1 MLYDLLFTK
10 VIEMN
15 VEKQNKT
22 RIFGLDIIR
31 SVAILMV
38 VFSHLYYLIDSKNA
52 LFISISGLLGFF
64 GVELFFV
71 LSGFLIGTILLKQF
85 LDNSF
90 TIKEVIHFLKRR
102 WFRTLPNYYLILFI
116 NLFIAFQLGYL
127 TNDAWKYFLFLQNFS
142 QYSIT
147 FFTESWSL
155 SIEEWAYILA
165 PIFLLF
171 VWKLHFKN
179 KKVSFIVSVL
189 ILILIFH
196 LIRFLNYLEL
206 PITDINLWNKNIK
219 SVVWYRIDSILFGF
233 VVAWLVYF
241 FRNKLKKIRIYLLII
256 AFHLF
261 LFQFVIMNSIGY
273 DIATSPLYY
282 NVYYFSLTSL
292 TIVLAMPFFVF
303 WENSKYFNKPVLF
316 ISNTSYSIY
325 LLHYSIISVLLK
337 FVISS
342 NNLVLHPL
350 LILLFYLLITF
361 FLSYFL
367 YRFYEKPLMNLRD
380 KF

>member
-1 MLYDLLFTK
+1 M
-10 VIEMN
+10 
-15 VEKQNKT
+15 
-22 RIFGLDIIR
+22 
-31 SVAILMV
+31 SV
-38 VFSHLYYLIDSKNA
+38 
-52 LFISISGLLGFF
+52 
-64 GVELFFV
+64 
-71 LSGFLIGTILLKQF
+71 
-85 LDNSF
+85 
-90 TIKEVIHFLKRR
+90 
-102 WFRTLPNYYLILFI
+102 
-116 NLFIAFQLGYL
+116 
-127 TNDAWKYFLFLQNFS
+127 
-142 QYSIT
+142 
-147 FFTESWSL
+147 
-155 SIEEWAYILA
+155 EEWTYILA
-165 PIFLLF
+165 PFFLLI
-171 VWKLHFKN
+171 VWKLNFKN
-179 KKVSFIVSVL
+179 KKVSFLVSVL
-189 ILILIFH
+189 FLILIFH
-196 LIRFLNYLEL
+196 LIRYFNYLEL
-206 PITDINLWNKNIK
+206 PITDINLWNTNIK

-241 FRNKLKKIRIYLLII
+241 FSNKLKKIRIYLLII

-350 LILLFYLLITF
+350 LILLFYLIITL
-361 FLSYFL
+361 FLSYIL
-367 YRFYEKPLMNLRD
+367 YRFFEKPLMNLRD
-380 KF
+380 KI

>member
-1 MLYDLLFTK
+1 MYTK

-15 VEKQNKT
+15 LEKQNKT

-196 LIRFLNYLEL
+196 LIRYFNYLEL
-206 PITDINLWNKNIK
+206 PITDINLWNTNIK

-292 TIVLAMPFFVF
+292 TIVLAMPFFIF
-303 WENSKYFNKPVLF
+303 WENSKYFKKPVQF

-350 LILLFYLLITF
+350 LILLFYLIITL
-361 FLSYFL
+361 FLSYIL
-367 YRFYEKPLMNLRD
+367 YRFFEKPLMNLRD
-380 KF
+380 KI

>member
-15 VEKQNKT
+15 LEKQNKT

-196 LIRFLNYLEL
+196 LIRYFNYLEL
-206 PITDINLWNKNIK
+206 PITDINLWNTNIK

>member
-1 MLYDLLFTK
+1 MYTK

-15 VEKQNKT
+15 LEKQNKT

-196 LIRFLNYLEL
+196 LIRYFNYLEL
-206 PITDINLWNKNIK
+206 PITDINLWNTNIK

-316 ISNTSYSIY
+316 ISNTSYGMY
-325 LLHYSIISVLLK
+325 LLHYSVISVLFK
-337 FVISS
+337 FAISA
-342 NNLVLHPL
+342 NNIALHPL
-350 LILLFYLLITF
+350 LIILFYLLITF

>member
-1 MLYDLLFTK
+1 MYTK

-15 VEKQNKT
+15 LEKQNKT

-196 LIRFLNYLEL
+196 LIRYFNYLEL
-206 PITDINLWNKNIK
+206 PITDINLWNTNIK

-325 LLHYSIISVLLK
+325 LLHYSIISVLFK

-361 FLSYFL
+361 LFSYIL
-367 YRFYEKPLMNLRD
+367 YRFFEKPLMNLRD
-380 KF
+380 KI

>member
-1 MLYDLLFTK
+1 
-10 VIEMN
+10 MN
-15 VEKQNKT
+15 VEKQNKA
-22 RIFGLDIIR
+22 RIFGLDIVR

-38 VFSHLYYLIDSKNA
+38 VFSHLYYLLDSKNA
-52 LFISISGLLGFF
+52 LFISISGLFGFF
-64 GVELFFV
+64 GVEMFFV
-71 LSGFLIGTILLKQF
+71 LSGFLIGTILLRQF

-90 TIKEVIHFLKRR
+90 TIKEVMRFLKRR

-116 NLFIAFQLGYL
+116 NVFIAFQLGYL

-155 SIEEWAYILA
+155 SVEEWTYILA
-165 PIFLLF
+165 PFFLLI
-171 VWKLHFKN
+171 VWKLNFKN
-179 KKVSFIVSVL
+179 KKVSFLVSVL
-189 ILILIFH
+189 FLILIFH
-196 LIRFLNYLEL
+196 LIRFLNYLEQ
-206 PITDINLWNKNIK
+206 PITDLSQWNTNIK
-219 SVVWYRIDSILFGF
+219 SVVLYRIDSILFGF

-361 FLSYFL
+361 LFSYIL
-367 YRFYEKPLMNLRD
+367 YRFFEKPLMNLRD
-380 KF
+380 KI